1 MCSGSEDM
9 VFQTWKSI
17 PSDLS
22 SLHTG
27 KGLWLIG
34 GLYAFFLLTG
44 VELSPAALGSP
55 YTQGMSHLPSSS
67 GLPLVYALLRRPT
80 FFPTMP
86 MSFIKKNSLIR
97 FMFVL
102 PFPGPPG
109 TSRCRRPW
117 GQETILRWLLGAY
130 ATVSPRLLFLWSTLS
145 TSSALSASA
154 PNSWV
159 YVYTSLCLGHTWHL
173 EAVHS
178 DSSPLLLIS
187 CQNYLWCNPG
197 CRICSVNKRWLQ
209 GMKKENC
216 FYLTQMS
223 SMARW
228 PGKWLGRRGSG
239 FDPSSGRQNPSHVV

>member
-1 MCSGSEDM
+1 MHAEPAFLLMCSGSEDM

-86 MSFIKKNSLIR
+86 MSFIKKNSLGRESQRRVVYIGLACGR
-97 FMFVL
+97 LSSRPTV
-102 PFPGPPG
+102 GG
-109 TSRCRRPW
+109 TIPYV
-117 GQETILRWLLGAY
+117 EDPELY
-130 ATVSPRLLFLWSTLS
+130 E
-145 TSSALSASA
+145 SASI
-154 PNSWV
+154 
-159 YVYTSLCLGHTWHL
+159 SLC
-173 EAVHS
+173 S
-178 DSSPLLLIS
+178 
-187 CQNYLWCNPG
+187 
-197 CRICSVNKRWLQ
+197 
-209 GMKKENC
+209 
-216 FYLTQMS
+216 
-223 SMARW
+223 
-228 PGKWLGRRGSG
+228 
-239 FDPSSGRQNPSHVV
+239 

>member
-1 MCSGSEDM
+1 M

-117 GQETILRWLLGAY
+117 GQETILKTWLTSENPVVFRWLLGAY

-154 PNSWV
+154 PNS
-159 YVYTSLCLGHTWHL
+159 
-173 EAVHS
+173 
-178 DSSPLLLIS
+178 
-187 CQNYLWCNPG
+187 
-197 CRICSVNKRWLQ
+197 
-209 GMKKENC
+209 
-216 FYLTQMS
+216 
-223 SMARW
+223 
-228 PGKWLGRRGSG
+228 
-239 FDPSSGRQNPSHVV
+239 